1 MKKNSW
7 KTVTLSLTL
16 ALSLVLG
23 SACSSSETT
32 KKGKSKETE
41 DEDKK
46 AEYVVNKVG
55 KNQTAEEIPQG
66 MTVEADEDMDISF
79 CYPMD
84 VYLEYSSDDGYVLD
98 YSGEEEGT
106 REIRINKLEDDADD
120 PEALFKS
127 IKKDVDKEFDKTKAS
142 DIEETKVAKRTLY
155 MQTLKGSDVEI
166 DAYVEIYKD
175 FTMVYLAISEE
186 SGELEAE
193 LNSILQTLYFSA
205 EAYDGVEPPAP
216 PASATSYLES
226 TDYNLAITVPAD
238 GEPDSTCPVGIYV
251 SYPEGNIGAIFL
263 NSDPIGSCVYDAE
276 DLLNS
281 FLLYGGMLAS
291 LIMVDSAEVG
301 NYYDSSFNGTPE
313 IDAEYSCI
321 VNNAFGT
328 GYARIINGPDIGCYL
343 VFYTLYDEN
352 NTERQEEFAK
362 AIETFEINGAPQQR
376 TFQVHETPS
385 GMRFVVPADLFSSIE
400 DDADTDTTYI
410 VIDQD
415 HFVMTGPYDDKQQDL
430 DAYINDIIAN
440 FDQAEN
446 HVYEYIPYDDSRFQS
461 RLVKGQYDYQG
472 QTWYYSFGV
481 TILGDNK
488 PYACLYQTTDPNT
501 GAMDDI
507 MDYLLWS
514 INRRPDAG

>member
-1 MKKNSW
+1 MKKNW
-7 KTVTLSLTL
+7 KTSVLASLL
-16 ALSLVLG
+16 AVNMVWG
-23 SACSSSETT
+23 CACSATETT
-32 KKGKSKETE
+32 KKGKSKEK

-46 AEYVVNKVG
+46 AEYVVNKLG
-55 KNQTAEEIPQG
+55 KNQTAEEIPEG

-79 CYPMD
+79 CYPND
-84 VYLEYSSDDGYVLD
+84 VYLDYSSDDGYVLD

-106 REIRINKLEDDADD
+106 HQIRINKLEEDADE

-127 IKKDVDKEFDKTKAS
+127 IKKSVDKEFEKTKAS
-142 DIEETKVAKRTLY
+142 DIEETKVSKRTLY
-155 MQTLKGSDVEI
+155 MQTLKGSDVVI

-175 FTMVYLAISEE
+175 FTMVYLAIGEE

-205 EAYDGVEPPAP
+205 EAYDGIEPPEP
-216 PASATSYLES
+216 PVSNTSYLES
-226 TDYNLAITVPAD
+226 SEFNIAITVPSD
-238 GEPDSTCPVGIYV
+238 GAPDPNCPAGIYV

-281 FLLYGGMLAS
+281 FMMYGGMMAS
-291 LIMVDSAEVG
+291 LVLVTSAEVE
-301 NYYDSSFNGTPE
+301 NYYDSSFNGIPE

-321 VNNAFGT
+321 VNDAFGT

-343 VFYTLYDEN
+343 VFYTIYDKDH
-352 NTERQEEFAK
+352 TERQEEFAK

-376 TFQVHETPS
+376 TFQVHETPC
-385 GMRFVVPADLFSSIE
+385 GMRFVVPADLFNSIE

-415 HFVMTGPYDDKQQDL
+415 HFVMTGPDTDKQQGL
-430 DAYINDIIAN
+430 DGYINDVIAN

-446 HVYEYIPYDDSRFQS
+446 HVYQHITYDDSRYQS
-461 RLVKGQYDYQG
+461 RLIKGQFDYQG
-472 QTWYYSFGV
+472 TTWYYSYGV

-488 PYACLYQTTDPNT
+488 PYACMYQTTDPNT
-501 GAMDDI
+501 ATLDDI

-514 INRRPDAG
+514 INRKPE